1 MPRTP
6 LAEQVSSLFSRAGA
20 ELATEREQ
28 PFTFG
33 RRTVL
38 KGVAAGA
45 AALAVAPA
53 ASARTAPAATA
64 PRIVIVGGGLAGLTA
79 AYTLLN
85 AGYGAKVYE
94 ANTRL
99 GGRCWSYNHDEF
111 AEGQVAEHGG
121 ELIDQ
126 GHTALRQ
133 LAQSLDLPLD
143 NLLAGEPSGTEDFYS
158 FFGEPYTFDQATN
171 DLKGIWQTIHNDLS
185 AASYPTLYNHN
196 TPRGVELD
204 NMSLYEYIERYVPGG
219 HGAPLGQLLDVA
231 YNIEYGAET
240 TVQSSLNM
248 LYLLG
253 YAGPGQLRIFGKSNE
268 KYHVRG
274 GNDQVVTRLEAL
286 LAAGRTTITKGAALQ
301 SIVRNT
307 DGTYNLS
314 FSGGLKDTADH
325 VVLALPF
332 SLLRK
337 VDYRRAGFNAIKLK
351 AIAELPM
358 GTNTKLHVQFG
369 SRYWY
374 TLGNNG
380 NTFADTGYQN
390 TWEVTRAQPGTAGI
404 LVDYTGGLVGAS
416 FSPNKGS
423 PAQRA
428 QTFLT
433 QIDPVLPGLKS
444 VPVLQA
450 TIDYWAGN
458 PWSLGSYSYWK
469 VGQYTGFS
477 GAEKEASGNCH
488 FAGEHTSQDF
498 QGFLNGAV
506 ESGQRAANEILA
518 VLK

>member
-6 LAEQVSSLFSRAGA
+6 LAEQISSLFARAGA
-20 ELATEREQ
+20 ELATERDR
-28 PFTFG
+28 PSTVG

-53 ASARTAPAATA
+53 ASARTAPAASA

-143 NLLAGEPSGTEDFYS
+143 NLLAGEPSGTEDFYRFS
-158 FFGEPYTFDQATN
+158 GQPYTFDQATN
-171 DLKGIWQTIHNDLS
+171 DLKGIWQRIHSDLS
-185 AASYPTLYNHN
+185 AASYPTLYNSS
-196 TPRGVELD
+196 TLRGQELD
-204 NMSLYEYIERYVPGG
+204 QLSIYEYIDQVVPGG
-219 HGAPLGQLLDVA
+219 HGSPLGKLLDVA

-248 LYLLG
+248 LYLLAFSG
-253 YAGPGQLRIFGKSNE
+253 QGQLRIFGRSNE
-268 KYHVRG
+268 KYHVRR
-274 GNDQVVTRLEAL
+274 GNDQVVARLAGL
-286 LAAGRTTITKGAALQ
+286 LEGQITPGAPLQ
-301 SIVRNT
+301 SIARNS
-307 DGTYNLS
+307 DGTYSLS
-314 FSGGLKDTADH
+314 FSGIPKVTADH

-337 VDYRRAGFNAIKLK
+337 VDYRKAGFNAIKLK

-358 GTNTKLHVQFG
+358 GTNSKLHVQFG

-444 VPVLQA
+444 VPVLHA
-450 TIDYWAGN
+450 TIDYWAAN